1 MNRRNGTK
9 GQRLIELFNALQRRE
24 TTFGQ
29 IYAMSASCGIDARR
43 VLADC
48 FKFDCSLEFGLAAS
62 GLDVLDQ
69 IRQKPA
75 SGRKDSSPFS
85 SPDKGFSHRFMGAT
99 REEFLKDRYTI
110 TTVNTD
116 KELGYA
122 VTIKPHLNVYG
133 GTVAKLFI
141 VTAVMKIFICPLP
154 KCASTLLHAHLS
166 LISSARE
173 VLRLI
178 NTYTKNKPLSKPHPE
193 KDGFLDVCHPIH
205 KPFGRARRARR
216 GKVR

>member
-1 MNRRNGTK
+1 MSRNGPV

-29 IYAMSASCGIDARR
+29 IYTMSASCGIDARR

-48 FKFDCSLEFGLAAS
+48 FKFDCSFEFGLSTS

-75 SGRKDSSPFS
+75 SGSKDSSPFS
-85 SPDKGFSHRFMGAT
+85 SPDKGFGHRFMGAT
-99 REEFLKDRYTI
+99 SEEFLKDRYTI

-116 KELGYA
+116 EELGYA

-141 VTAVMKIFICPLP
+141 VAAVMKIFIRPLP
-154 KCASTLLHAHLS
+154 KCASTLLHAHRS

-178 NTYTKNKPLSKPHPE
+178 NTYTKNKPLSKPNPE

-205 KPFGRARRARR
+205 KPFGRARRARS
-216 GKVR
+216 GKER

>member
-1 MNRRNGTK
+1 MSHRNSTK
-9 GQRLIELFNALQRRE
+9 GHRLIELFNALQRRE

-29 IYAMSASCGIDARR
+29 IYAMSASRGIDAHR
-43 VLADC
+43 VVADC
-48 FKFDCSLEFGLAAS
+48 FKFDRSLEFGLAAS

-75 SGRKDSSPFS
+75 SGRKDSSPFG
-85 SPDKGFSHRFMGAT
+85 SPDKSFSHRFMGAT
-99 REEFLKDRYTI
+99 REDLLKDRHTI

-173 VLRLI
+173 FLRLI
-178 NTYTKNKPLSKPHPE
+178 NTYTKNKPLSKPPPE
-193 KDGFLDVCHPIH
+193 KVGFLDVCHPIH